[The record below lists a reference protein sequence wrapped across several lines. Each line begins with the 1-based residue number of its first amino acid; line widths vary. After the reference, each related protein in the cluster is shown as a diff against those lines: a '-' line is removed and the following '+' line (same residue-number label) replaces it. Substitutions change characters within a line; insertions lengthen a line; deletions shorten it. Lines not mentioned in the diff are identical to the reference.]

1 MSTEEAR
8 ASPTTGDSQPSTATG
23 AVFLSYASEDAAAA
37 QRIATALR
45 AAGIEVWL
53 DKSELRGGDAWD
65 ASIRR
70 QIKECALFVP
80 LISAHT
86 EARAVGY
93 FRREWYLAVDRM
105 LDFAEDQAFLL
116 PVVID
121 DTAEST
127 ARVPDRFRERQWTH
141 LKGGE
146 TTPEWVERTRRLQT
160 EPVAPTR
167 RAVLPAVRRRR
178 NWSTAVVTVSG
189 VALVAVV
196 ATTLWERR
204 AVTVPKAVTAS
215 VPATPAP
222 DRRTIAVLPIVNM
235 SADKEQEYLSDG
247 ITEELID
254 QLAKTP
260 GLHVIARTSSFSFKG
275 KSDDIPTIASK
286 LKVANILEGS
296 MRKSGKRLRVS
307 TQLVRAADGEHL
319 WSETYDRSVTDVF
332 KIEDEIAT
340 AVVQALRLKLLPGP
354 HAPAKAADGQTP
366 NPEAYNQYLLGRH
379 FLRRN
384 TVDSYRRAAAAF
396 SKAVEL
402 DPRYARAYAG
412 LAEAQADVADFTDS
426 SAGFQLAREAAEK
439 AITLAPDRADGYGAR
454 AIVRHVADLD
464 YAGARADFER
474 ALALDPTNIDL
485 LTWYARSLRS
495 LGELDASIAGYR
507 KVAELDP
514 LNSEALGR
522 LGALLTLRRDYA
534 GARAYLNRALELDP
548 DGAFVLL
555 PLSKL
560 ELASGHPREALA
572 AAQKIRIDDLRLS
585 AQANAEH
592 SLGDEAASERDL
604 RLLETHSA
612 NVSAFQIAEVH
623 AWHGDRDGAF
633 AWLERARR
641 QRDGGYEVFKSD
653 TYLEGLYTD
662 PRYKALLREVNLPE

>member
-196 ATTLWERR
+196 ATALWERR

-439 AITLAPDRADGYGAR
+439 AITLGPDRADGYGAR